1 MAMAIVSK
9 IGKGS
14 YEVEGDYDTIYVN
27 MTADERGV
35 LWHVTNTNDF
45 FFGSFADLD
54 TALEYA
60 EKEADA
66 PDESAFDEIGDGM
79 TDAEADADA
88 LASAGWGCD
97 EDY

>member
-1 MAMAIVSK
+1 MALVSK
-9 IGKGS
+9 IGQGS
-14 YEVEGDYDTIYVN
+14 YKVDGDYDTIHVN

-35 LWHVTNTNDF
+35 LWHAINTNDF
-45 FFGSFADLD
+45 FFGSFAELD
-54 TALEYA
+54 AALEYA

-66 PDESAFDEIGDGM
+66 PDDSEFDEIGDGM